1 MNQTPRTLARI
12 ATAAAATLLAA
23 CQTPVDRVP
32 WDQPVPV
39 AEMPR
44 PQGNGAI
51 YQPGRDGTLFE
62 NPTAHRVGDLLT
74 IRLEENTS
82 ASKSAKTST
91 AKSTSVAI
99 PGPTVLGR
107 PVTVG
112 GVPILETEISGD
124 HSFDGKGDSSQSNKL
139 YGNITVTVVG
149 RVGNGNLLVRG
160 DKQLRLNQGD
170 ELVQVQ
176 GIVRRADIGSDNRVT
191 SDRVADARIVYGG
204 RGTLARSNAMGWL
217 GRFFN
222 SALFPY

>member
-1 MNQTPRTLARI
+1 MNQTLRTFARI

-32 WDQPVPV
+32 WEQPVPV

-160 DKQLRLNQGD
+160 QKWLALNQGS
-170 ELVQVQ
+170 EF
-176 GIVRRADIGSDNRVT
+176 VRVEGVVRPMDVEPNNSVP
-191 SDRVADARIVYGG
+191 SWKVADARISYGG
-204 RGTLARSNAMGWL
+204 KGAVPDANAMGWL
-217 GRFFN
+217 ARIFN
-222 SALFPY
+222 SPVMPF